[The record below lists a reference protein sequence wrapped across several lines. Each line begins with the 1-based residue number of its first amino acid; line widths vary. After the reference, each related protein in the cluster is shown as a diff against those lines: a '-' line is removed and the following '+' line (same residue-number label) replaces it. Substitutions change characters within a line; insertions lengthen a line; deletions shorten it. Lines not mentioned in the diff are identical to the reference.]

1 MLTARL
7 SALTIVEKI
16 AIVTLGHV
24 LIFAIWLIVV
34 ISATMI
40 AIFLGKQA

>member
-7 SALTIVEKI
+7 PALAIMEKI
-16 AIVTLGHV
+16 AIVTFGHV
-24 LIFAIWLIVV
+24 LVFAIWLIVV

-40 AIFLGKQA
+40 AMFLGKRA